1 MHCHWLKGRAYYQCR
16 GGLANGC
23 RGVRDDKLREWARGL
38 MEWIE
43 GQAEIKVT
51 FAAAPKRD
59 KPRLS
64 LTRIDETIDRLGK
77 RFEWGDVDEAGYR
90 ASLAD
95 YRALKAEAVAELER
109 AQAAQTR
116 RAWPTNLVDTWDQAT
131 PASKRGLLA
140 HFFEEIDVEGG
151 RVVGGKLRPL
161 HAALAEIVEQY
172 RGSSPG
178 GIRTRDLSLER
189 AAS

>member
-1 MHCHWLKGRAYYQCR
+1 
-16 GGLANGC
+16 
-23 RGVRDDKLREWARGL
+23 

-43 GQAEIKVT
+43 DEADIKVT
-51 FAAAPKRD
+51 FAAAPKRE
-59 KPRLS
+59 KPRRS
-64 LTRIDETIDRLGK
+64 SARIDESIDRLGQ
-77 RFEWGDVDEAGYR
+77 RFEWGDIDEATYR
-90 ASLAD
+90 ARLAD

-109 AQAAQTR
+109 AQAAQAP

-131 PASKRGLLA
+131 PAAKRGLLA
-140 HFFEEIDVEGG
+140 YFFDEIDNEAG
-151 RVVGGKLRPL
+151 RVVGGKIRPL
-161 HAALAEIVEQY
+161 HAALVEILEQY